1 MKTIECRNATAKES
15 IEVKVFDPGFKM
27 SDQKMLDLLEQIDL
41 ESRGYKKEITTKLV
55 REPGSNTQVYR
66 KAFLYYKVV
75 NCSRLREID
84 QELQTLL
91 PAGIFGAQMVNK
103 INSEITNKDLTKMKQ
118 CRVGLQIHFKA
129 SQGCPD
135 RNKTVRRRK
144 RSCFGFCVL
153 CWCAKL
159 SN

>member
-1 MKTIECRNATAKES
+1 MYSGNKFSSVSFIDATAKES

-91 PAGIFGAQMVNK
+91 PGK
-103 INSEITNKDLTKMKQ
+103 S
-118 CRVGLQIHFKA
+118 
-129 SQGCPD
+129 
-135 RNKTVRRRK
+135 
-144 RSCFGFCVL
+144 
-153 CWCAKL
+153 
-159 SN
+159 